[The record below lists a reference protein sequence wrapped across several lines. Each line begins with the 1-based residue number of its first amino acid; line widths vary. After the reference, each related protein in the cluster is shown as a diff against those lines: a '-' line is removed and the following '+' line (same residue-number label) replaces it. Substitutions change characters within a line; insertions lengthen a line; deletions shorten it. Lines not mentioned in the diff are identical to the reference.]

1 MRFEQ
6 RLRDGLNDGTITV
19 AFRRWRRVQVV
30 AGHHYRTGSGMV
42 AAESVDVVTPDEIT
56 PAQAQAAGYP
66 GTAELLADLRG
77 DPSLPLY
84 VIRFRKLTEPDPRD
98 VLRTAPL
105 TDADAEALAGRLAR
119 MDRGKHG
126 PWTTAFL
133 TQIAERPEVN
143 STYLAETLGW
153 DRPEFKLQVRRLKAL
168 GLTIS
173 YRIGYRLSPRG
184 EAYLAWQRRQNAP
197 DPVRPKT

>member
-1 MRFEQ
+1 MQFEQ

-19 AFRRWRRVQVV
+19 GVRRWRRAQVV
-30 AGHHYRTGSGMV
+30 AGHHYRTGTGMV
-42 AAESVDVVTPDEIT
+42 AAESVDIVRPDEIT
-56 PAQAQAAGYP
+56 PAQAKAAGYP
-66 GTAELLADLRG
+66 GTAALLADLRG
-77 DPSLPLY
+77 DEELPLY
-84 VIRFRKLTEPDPRD
+84 LIRFRILDEPDPRD

-105 TDADAEALAGRLAR
+105 TDADAAALARRLAR
-119 MDRGKHG
+119 MDAGKHG
-126 PWTTAFL
+126 AWTTAFL

-153 DRPEFKLQVRRLKAL
+153 ERPEFKLQVRRLKAL

-184 EAYLAWQRRQNAP
+184 EAYLAWLRRQNAQ
-197 DPVRPKT
+197 DPVSAKT

>member
-30 AGHHYRTGSGMV
+30 AGHHYRTGTGMV
-42 AAESVDVVTPDEIT
+42 AAESVDVVTPDGIT

-105 TDADAEALAGRLAR
+105 TDADAKALAGRLAR
-119 MDRGKHG
+119 MDKGRHG

-143 STYLAETLGW
+143 STYLAEKLGW
-153 DRPEFKLQVRRLKAL
+153 ERPEFKLQVRRLKAL

-184 EAYLAWQRRQNAP
+184 EAYLAWLRAHSGS
-197 DPVRPKT
+197 D

>member
-1 MRFEQ
+1 VRFEQ

-19 AFRRWRRVQVV
+19 AFRRWQRVQVV
-30 AGHHYRTGSGMV
+30 AGHHYRTGTGMV
-42 AAESVDVVTPDEIT
+42 AAVSVDVVTPDGIT
-56 PAQAQAAGYP
+56 LAQAQAAGYP
-66 GTAELLADLRG
+66 GPAELLADLRG
-77 DPSLPLY
+77 DPALPLY

-105 TDADAEALAGRLAR
+105 TDADAAALAGRLAR

-133 TQIAERPEVN
+133 QLIAERPEVN
-143 STYLAETLGW
+143 SIHLAEALGW
-153 DRPEFKLQVRRLKAL
+153 ERFEFKLQVRRLKAL

-184 EAYLAWQRRQNAP
+184 EAYLTWLHAHNPAE
-197 DPVRPKT
+197 KA

>member
-1 MRFEQ
+1 VRFEQ

-42 AAESVDVVTPDEIT
+42 AAESVDVVTPDSIT
-56 PAQAQAAGYP
+56 EVQAQAAGYA
-66 GTAELLADLRG
+66 GRSELLADLRG
-77 DPSLPLY
+77 DPEQPLY
-84 VIRFRKLTEPDPRD
+84 MIRFRKLTEPDPRD

-105 TDADAEALAGRLAR
+105 TDADAAALAARLAR
-119 MDRGKHG
+119 MDTGKHG

-133 TQIAERPEVN
+133 QLIADQPEVN
-143 STYLAETLGW
+143 SIHLAETLGW
-153 DRPEFKLQVRRLKAL
+153 ERFEFKLQVRRLKAL

-184 EAYLAWQRRQNAP
+184 EAYLAWLHARKPAEMR
-197 DPVRPKT
+197 

>member
-1 MRFEQ
+1 VRFEQ
-6 RLRDGLNDGTITV
+6 RLRDGLNDGTITA

-30 AGHHYRTGSGMV
+30 AGHHYRAGAGMV
-42 AAESVDVVTPDEIT
+42 AAESIEVVTPDAIT
-56 PAQAQAAGYP
+56 LAQATAAGYP
-66 GTAELLADLRG
+66 GPAELVADLRG

-84 VIRFRKLTEPDPRD
+84 MIRFRKLTEPDPRD
-98 VLRTAPL
+98 VLRTAAL
-105 TDADAEALAGRLAR
+105 TDADAEALARRLAR
-119 MDRGKHG
+119 MDNGKHG

-143 STYLAETLGW
+143 SIHLAETLGW
-153 DRPEFKLQVRRLKAL
+153 ERPEFKLQVRRLKAL

-184 EAYLAWQRRQNAP
+184 EAYLAWLHANP
-197 DPVRPKT
+197 GSD